1 MKEVSISIP
10 KDKTNEVGVFLEKE
24 IKMNSIIYLTGVN
37 CDQFIIYLPQ
47 SKVRD
52 LLEKLDSIGCGTI
65 YGLIKVS
72 NINAMKPVPRE
83 TNNLNFKTSG
93 TLSLEQIY
101 SLITSNIDFD
111 IDHFI
116 YTLISGF
123 IASLGLST
131 DSVVMVVASMLLSPI
146 MGPLLGFTLGIMI
159 KDKFLIR
166 TSLKTELIDI
176 LTIFTISFLI
186 GMIFGN
192 FQDDF
197 DWPTEEM
204 IIRGRPKDIII
215 GLLLAIPSGMAVGLS
230 VTTGGINNF
239 VGVAVAASLVPV
251 LANSGLLLAHG
262 MMVKVG
268 HYKDT
273 GDNYAKMGGYSF
285 LIFLINV
292 VLISGV
298 GMIVFKLKKIKS
310 FRRTSTMWKFP
321 KITDF
326 INMPEEENKKE
337 SEFIDID
344 TIMPI
349 STDEPIALPWND
361 EINSVEEQNNKLMD
375 VIIDNP
381 NNDTFIDELKV
392 QIMNSPLLKDKV
404 REDTKHTQ
412 YDGDDED
419 TIEKL
424 QDDKFTRNEIREII
438 RSNPRIKTI
447 LLKAVRSRV
456 IRMREIKKEEEEA
469 EIQLEERLRKLP
481 SRVNSSN
488 QPPLQTQTTSD
499 NTLSKNN
506 SFAKKVSSIIKNK
519 KNN

>member
-1 MKEVSISIP
+1 MKEVSISVP

-47 SKVRD
+47 NKVRD

-65 YGLIKVS
+65 FGLIKVS

-101 SLITSNIDFD
+101 SLIASNIDFN

-116 YTLISGF
+116 YTVISGF

-146 MGPLLGFTLGIMI
+146 MGPLLGFTLGVII

-166 TSLKTELIDI
+166 TSLKTELFDV
-176 LTIFTISFLI
+176 LTIFIVSFIIGLI
-186 GMIFGN
+186 MGN
-192 FQDDF
+192 YQDNF

-204 IIRGRPKDIII
+204 IIRGRAKDIII

-230 VTTGGINNF
+230 ATTGGINNF

-262 MMVKVG
+262 MLVSAG
-268 HYKDT
+268 HRKDT
-273 GDNYAKMGGYSF
+273 NDDYAKMGGYSF
-285 LIFLINV
+285 LIFIINV
-292 VLISGV
+292 VLISLV
-298 GMIVFKLKKIKS
+298 GMLVFKLKNIKS

-321 KITDF
+321 KITDYVKP
-326 INMPEEENKKE
+326 PEEDNQEKE

-344 TIMPI
+344 NIVLVDNQKTIP
-349 STDEPIALPWND
+349 LPWSNL
-361 EINSVEEQNNKLMD
+361 EEGEKQETRDNQLLE
-375 VIIDNP
+375 VIIENP
-381 NNDTFIDELKV
+381 QQDAFINELKD
-392 QIMNSPLLKDKV
+392 QIIDSPLFQEKIKKEKENASL
-404 REDTKHTQ
+404 
-412 YDGDDED
+412 
-419 TIEKL
+419 IEKL
-424 QDDKFTRNEIREII
+424 EDDKFTKNEIREII
-438 RSNPRIKTI
+438 RSNPRIKTA
-447 LLKAVRSRV
+447 LLKGVRARV
-456 IRMREIKKEEEEA
+456 IRMRELKKEEDEA
-469 EIQLEERLRKLP
+469 QRQLEERLKNLP
-481 SRVNSSN
+481 SRTNSLN
-488 QPPLQTQTTSD
+488 
-499 NTLSKNN
+499 
-506 SFAKKVSSIIKNK
+506 
-519 KNN
+519 